1 MILLHVNLGYNIV
14 MNKDKLN
21 SVLTVAIDFVI
32 NISLSIIIF
41 SFIYFFIAQPH
52 QVDGSSMK
60 NTFYNNDYLV
70 TQKISLYVHGVKR
83 GDVIVF
89 KYPRDPSKD
98 YIKRVIALP
107 GDTIKIKDGDVYL
120 NGALLHEDYAVGET
134 EGKTFLRDDVPYT
147 VPSGQYFVM
156 GDNREASSDSREWG
170 PVPRGYIIGVAA
182 FRYWPLSR
190 VSLVK

>member
-1 MILLHVNLGYNIV
+1 MILLHAKLGYNV
-14 MNKDKLN
+14 TMSNDKLK
-21 SVLTVAIDFVI
+21 SAITVIVDFII

-60 NTFYNNDYLV
+60 NTFYSGDYLV
-70 TQKISLYVHGVKR
+70 TQKVSLYIHGVKR
-83 GDVIVF
+83 GDIVVF

-98 YIKRVIALP
+98 YIKRVIAVP
-107 GDTIKIKDGDVYL
+107 GDTIKIKDGKVYL
-120 NGALLHEDYAVGET
+120 NGAVLHEDYAIGKT
-134 EGKTFLRDDVPYT
+134 EGKTFLRDGVPYT
-147 VPSGQYFVM
+147 LPEGQYFVM

-170 PVPRGYIIGVAA
+170 PVPRGYIIGVAV

-190 VSLVK
+190 VSLVQ